1 MCTLRAP
8 RLGKPAQT
16 LQLRCDDSDDSGRVA
31 SDRQTST
38 SRRLSHLEEENRS
51 LRQRLA
57 GGSSGPSG
65 HNMLQT
71 HQDATQHTEADASST
86 GQGQSS
92 SGQSSSAA
100 TTPPSWS
107 GDWLGGRERTQPYM
121 GTQSP
126 FLGLTSASVLEDTP
140 GNFAQDQDNLAHFST
155 GPLPTDPGLL
165 SQRLETEAAKQRASS
180 T

>member
-1 MCTLRAP
+1 MLRAP

-16 LQLRCDDSDDSGRVA
+16 LQVQCDDSERVA

-38 SRRLSHLEEENRS
+38 NRRLSHLEEENRS

-71 HQDATQHTEADASST
+71 HHDATQHTEADASST
-86 GQGQSS
+86 GH
-92 SGQSSSAA
+92 GQSSSAS

-107 GDWLGGRERTQPYM
+107 GDWLGGRERMQPYM
-121 GTQSP
+121 ENQSP

-140 GNFAQDQDNLAHFST
+140 GNSAQDQDNLAHFSA
-155 GPLPTDPGLL
+155 GSFPTDSGLL
-165 SQRLETEAAKQRASS
+165 SQRLETEAAKQRACS